1 MSTIFLSLFL
11 FVLFSFF
18 VGRDLFSPAKIFG
31 LVWCFVFMLAE
42 LKFSALQHNWSWMS
56 WMLMFLGP
64 LFFLLAVFI
73 VYVFNCTKRL
83 PAVSQSQTVLQEGS
97 NLEKKFLIFTGTLF
111 LLYVIG
117 YVVNTITTGYI
128 PMFAAKPSQSRTEW
142 GSFGF
147 GMLIFCAPVILFLV
161 TEYIVLFKKNKLV
174 ILILIMVFIITLVS
188 YIFLI
193 QRYNLVMWVC
203 MSLVLIYY
211 TRKKLMVKVLISG
224 SVFLIVVANIIN
236 SFRFARYIENY
247 LYYTSKMKFLPDY
260 AIFTEP
266 YMYVVM
272 GLENFARAIEKLEYH
287 TWGYFTFRPYLSLTG
302 MKRFITSVSE
312 VEETPFL
319 ISGYN
324 TFPFHWYYYYDY
336 GILGVM
342 IGSFVL
348 GFIIALIYWRMKYH
362 PSLENI
368 SLYSICVFIMLMSF
382 YLNPL
387 TMLNFIFVVILIQL
401 SQRYIMRDKRDPSR
415 ETRPIVTG

>member
-1 MSTIFLSLFL
+1 MSIIFLSLFL
-11 FVLFSFF
+11 IILFSFF
-18 VGRDLFSPAKIFG
+18 VGRDLFSPAKLFG
-31 LVWCFVFMLAE
+31 LVWCFVLMLAE
-42 LKFSALQHNWSWMS
+42 FKFSALQHNWSWVS
-56 WMLMFLGP
+56 WMLMLLGP

-83 PAVSQSQTVLQEGS
+83 PAVFQSQIDIQEAPI
-97 NLEKKFLIFTGTLF
+97 LEKKFLIFTGTLF

-128 PMFAAKPSQSRTEW
+128 PMFASKPSESRTEW

-147 GMLIFCAPVILFLV
+147 GLLIFCAPVILFLV
-161 TEYIVLFKKNKLV
+161 TEYIMLFKKNKSV
-174 ILILIMVFIITLVS
+174 ILILIMIFFITLVS

-193 QRYNLVMWVC
+193 QRYNLVMWIC

-211 TRKKLMVKVLISG
+211 TRKKLLIKVLISG
-224 SVFLIVVANIIN
+224 SVFMFVIANIIN
-236 SFRFARYIENY
+236 SFRFARYIEHY
-247 LYYTSKMKFLPDY
+247 LYFNSKMKFSPDY

-266 YMYVVM
+266 YMYIVM

-287 TWGYFTFRPYLSLTG
+287 TWGYFTFKPYLSLTG
-302 MKRFITSVSE
+302 MKRFINSVIG

-336 GILGVM
+336 GILGV
-342 IGSFVL
+342 IVGSFML
-348 GFIIALIYWRMKYH
+348 GFITALIYWRMKYN

-368 SLYSICVFIMLMSF
+368 SLYSICVFVMLMSF

-387 TMLNFIFVVILIQL
+387 TMLNFIFVVILTQL
-401 SQRYIMRDKRDPSR
+401 SQRYIMRDRRDKSR
-415 ETRPIVTG
+415 EAQRILTE